1 MTSLASTA
9 APRVSV
15 PTAGSS
21 PFTGTSAMV
30 RLALR
35 RDRVLIPV
43 WLAVFVGMAA
53 GSAATT
59 VGLYPDLPSRHEFA
73 ASVNNTPTLVALY
86 GRIYDESSLGEISL
100 LKLGGMGCALV
111 AVLTIILMVRHT
123 RAEEEAGRLEL
134 LGGTVLGRY
143 AALTAALI
151 VTSGTSLMLGL
162 LTALGL
168 VGVGLPVGG
177 SLTFGA
183 AWACAGLSFAA
194 VAAICA
200 QLSTGARTAT
210 ATASAVLGLT
220 YLLRAIGDTAS
231 SGGPT
236 WALWLSPVGWSQQA
250 RAFSG
255 DRWGVL
261 SISVVFSA
269 IATAVSFA
277 LVSHRDLG
285 AGVVADRPGRSSARG
300 WLGSPLGLAFRLQR
314 GLLLGWTACFLI
326 LGPVLGNISS
336 NIGSMISS
344 PQARDFIAK
353 LGGQQVM
360 VDAFLATE
368 MSFLG
373 VFGAVY
379 GVQAAMR
386 LRTEE
391 TALRAE
397 PLLAT
402 AVGRRQ
408 WLASHVIVAA
418 AGTCW
423 LLFVGGLSA
432 GLALAAQDGD
442 GAQVGRLLGA
452 ALAQAPGALVLVGL
466 VVAAFGVV
474 PRWVQVGWAALV
486 GSLLLGEFGPL
497 FSLDQRVMDISPFA
511 HSPRLP
517 GPSADLTPLIWLT
530 LIAIALTILGTEAF
544 RRRDID

>member
-1 MTSLASTA
+1 MTSLAPA
-9 APRVSV
+9 VAPELTL
-15 PTAGSS
+15 PGAGSR
-21 PFTGTSAMV
+21 PFTGTVELV

-43 WLAVFVGMAA
+43 WLALFVSMAA
-53 GSAATT
+53 GSAAST
-59 VGLYPDLPSRHEFA
+59 VGLYPDLTSRREFA
-73 ASVNNTPTLVALY
+73 ASVNSTPTLVALY

-100 LKLGGMGCALV
+100 LKLGGMGCAMV
-111 AVLTIILMVRHT
+111 AVLMIILTVRHT

-134 LGGTVLGRY
+134 LGATVVGRC
-143 AALTAALI
+143 AALTAALA
-151 VTSGTSLMLGL
+151 VTSGTSLVLGL
-162 LTALGL
+162 LTAISL
-168 VGVGLPVGG
+168 VGVGLPVAG
-177 SLTFGA
+177 SLTFGF

-269 IATAVSFA
+269 IATAVSFL
-277 LVSHRDLG
+277 LVTRRDLG
-285 AGVVADRPGRSSARG
+285 AGLMADRPGRAGARG
-300 WLGSPLGLAFRLQR
+300 WLSTPLGLAFRLQR
-314 GLLLGWTACFLI
+314 GTLLGWTACFLI
-326 LGPVLGNISS
+326 LGPVLGSISS
-336 NIGSMISS
+336 NVGSMLST

-353 LGGQQVM
+353 LGGQQAL

-373 VFGAVY
+373 VFAAVY

-386 LRTEE
+386 LRSEE

-402 AVGRRQ
+402 AVGRRR
-408 WLASHVIVAA
+408 WLASHLIVAA
-418 AGTCW
+418 LGTCW

-432 GLALAAQDGD
+432 GLALAAANGD

-452 ALAQAPGALVLVGL
+452 ALAQAPGALVLIGL
-466 VVAAFGVV
+466 VVAAFGLV
-474 PRWVQVGWAALV
+474 PRWVQAGWAALV

-511 HSPRLP
+511 HSPKLP
-517 GPSADLTPLIWLT
+517 GPAADLGPLIWLT
-530 LIAIALTILGTEAF
+530 LIAAALAVVGMEAF
-544 RRRDID
+544 RRRDVG